1 MSDLASALETKSA
14 MHMLKS
20 HKLSSRYLIDV
31 TRLKK
36 PNKDWKIVAFTEDAA
51 KYCGNWVEEIWAES
65 CNRKCELCH
74 ILMTDI
80 EGQNSNKISDNRES
94 QTCLS
99 TLFWGKYQIIENPIN
114 TNVKWLVKLK
124 RKIYSVGIINILL

>member
-1 MSDLASALETKSA
+1 MSDLASSLETKSS

-20 HKLSSRYLIDV
+20 HTLPSRYLTDV

-36 PNKDWKIVAFTEDAA
+36 LNKAWKTAAFTEDAA
-51 KYCGNWVEEIWAES
+51 KYCGNRVEEIWVES

-74 ILMTDI
+74 ILMIDI

-94 QTCLS
+94 PNGLS
-99 TLFWGKYQIIENPIN
+99 TLFWGKCQIIENS
-114 TNVKWLVKLK
+114 
-124 RKIYSVGIINILL
+124 IYTM